1 MTTSEDKQ
9 PEAEDSNRFEAV
21 GNGSPRPDPCLAVEA
36 RPKGDFAMALLFVRE
51 VGRGFLRTGATG
63 RAAAL
68 AYTTLLSLIPLTV
81 ALWSVGR
88 VFFVREFPNM
98 QAHLDTV
105 LNVVVPYQSSQITAQ
120 LVRATENASA
130 LPTVGLVVFILI
142 AFKLFGT
149 VETIVNMSWR
159 IEKARTIRQKF
170 RAFTMLFFWG
180 PLVIGLSFAA
190 TSLFERSPRIGPFFQ
205 QDLVQ
210 WALPL
215 LVFFLAFTMLFWL
228 VPATRVRIR
237 SAAIG
242 AAVTTAAFEFV
253 RFALAI
259 YVAWLYRGTFD
270 LVYGTIG
277 LIVMFLIALELTW
290 LVILLGVE
298 VSYVH
303 QNLDEIA
310 RAAEI
315 GADHAPS
322 FDLYFGLLALVEVC
336 LAHGRRE
343 QAPRTAELSRHVSAP
358 PDQTLELLE
367 RLERKRF
374 VARSGGDDERW
385 VPACDPDSVAIHEVV
400 EALEE
405 GGRRRVPRA
414 LPRPDCAGER
424 AVASLLATLDAGL
437 VAAAG
442 ERTLG
447 QLVDEVT
454 AKPPADGII
463 ANEQ

>member
-1 MTTSEDKQ
+1 MH
-9 PEAEDSNRFEAV
+9 AV
-21 GNGSPRPDPCLAVEA
+21 GVRPERSMSESERNQPDTVSDDRIEGGHGSAHQAGDDPGRVTNPREGI
-36 RPKGDFAMALLFVRE
+36 RMALLFARE

-63 RAAAL
+63 SAAAL

-88 VFFVREFPNM
+88 VFFSREFPEFRG
-98 QAHLDTV
+98 HLDTV

-130 LPTVGLVVFILI
+130 LPTVGLVIFILI

-159 IEKARTIRQKF
+159 MKQARTLRQKF

-180 PLVIGLSFAA
+180 PLLIGLSFTA
-190 TSLFERSPRIGPFFQ
+190 TSQFERSPRLGPFFQ
-205 QDLVQ
+205 HVFVQ
-210 WALPL
+210 WALPIV
-215 LVFFLAFTMLFWL
+215 VFFLAFTMLFWL
-228 VPATRVRIR
+228 VPATRVRLR

-242 AAVTTAAFEFV
+242 AAVTTAALEFV
-253 RFALAI
+253 RFALAL

-270 LVYGTIG
+270 LVYGTVG
-277 LIVMFLIALELTW
+277 LIVMFLIALELMW

-310 RAAEI
+310 RAAQAGTAEV
-315 GADHAPS
+315 PS
-322 FDLYFGLLALVEVC
+322 FDLYFGLLAVVEIC
-336 LAHGRRE
+336 LAHKRR
-343 QAPRTAELSRHVSAP
+343 QPGLRTGELARRVSAP
-358 PDQTLELLE
+358 LDRLTELLE
-367 RLERKRF
+367 RLERGRF
-374 VARSGGDDERW
+374 VTRAGGDGEKW
-385 VPACDPDSVAIHEVV
+385 VPACDPDSVALRELV

-405 GGRRRVPRA
+405 GGRRRVPRG
-414 LPRPDCAGER
+414 LPREMCSGDR
-424 AVASLLATLDAGL
+424 AVAALLASLEAGL
-437 VAAAG
+437 AAGSG

-447 QLVDEVT
+447 QLVDEV
-454 AKPPADGII
+454 AG
-463 ANEQ
+463 

>member
-1 MTTSEDKQ
+1 M
-9 PEAEDSNRFEAV
+9 V
-21 GNGSPRPDPCLAVEA
+21 
-36 RPKGDFAMALLFVRE
+36 LLFVRE
-51 VGRGFLRTGATG
+51 VGRGFLRNGATG

-88 VFFVREFPNM
+88 VFFAREFPDLR
-98 QAHLDTV
+98 AHLDTV
-105 LNVVVPYQSSQITAQ
+105 LNVVVPYQSAQITAQ
-120 LVRATENASA
+120 LIRATENASA
-130 LPTVGLVVFILI
+130 LPTVGLVIFILI

-180 PLVIGLSFAA
+180 PLVVGLSFAA
-190 TSLFERSPRIGPFFQ
+190 TSLFERSPRLGPFFQ
-205 QDLVQ
+205 HDFVQ
-210 WALPL
+210 WAMPIG
-215 LVFFLAFTMLFWL
+215 VFFLAFTMLFWL

-253 RFALAI
+253 RFALAL

-277 LIVMFLIALELTW
+277 LVVMFLIALELTW
-290 LVILLGVE
+290 VVILLGVE

-322 FDLYFGLLALVEVC
+322 FDLYFGLLALMEIC
-336 LAHGRRE
+336 LAHRRRE
-343 QAPRTAELSRHVSAP
+343 PAPRTAELSRRVSAP
-358 PDQTLELLE
+358 RDRTLELLE
-367 RLERKRF
+367 RLERNRF

-385 VPACDPDSVAIHEVV
+385 VPACDPDSVAIRELV

-405 GGRRRVPRA
+405 GGRRRVPLA
-414 LPRPDCAGER
+414 LPRPDCVGDR
-424 AVASLLATLDAGL
+424 AVASLLTTLEAGL

-447 QLVDEVT
+447 QLVDEVAGAT
-454 AKPPADGII
+454 TTPTGGVR
-463 ANEQ
+463 ANAQ